1 MIAVTLHLF
10 YAKLSLCERHTPWI
24 MIDIVSNQ
32 SFVLKQNVSVLEQE
46 KIDKLMLDM
55 DGTEN
60 KCKHIKMIKCLLII
74 PWVARTEFIHGM
86 KA

>member
-1 MIAVTLHLF
+1 
-10 YAKLSLCERHTPWI
+10 

-46 KIDKLMLDM
+46 KIDQLMLDM

-60 KCKHIKMIKCLLII
+60 KCKHINMIKCFVIVTI